1 MKRLFTLLSA
11 VLLAITTTSQTITVT
26 NDDGSTNQIS
36 AATAGTMM
44 YNQTDGTLTIGGEA
58 YQVVN
63 IDVDME
69 NANIATKPVAGTT
82 EAAKRLYRYF
92 RNNYGKKIIS
102 SVMANVAWNHSLAEK
117 IKKNIMDRKNPY
129 YIICNNFYIIFNI

>member
-1 MKRLFTLLSA
+1 MKRLFTLLPA

-63 IDVDME
+63 IDIHGECRYCHQPCGWDDR
-69 NANIATKPVAGTT
+69 GCQTT
-82 EAAKRLYRYF
+82 L
-92 RNNYGKKIIS
+92 
-102 SVMANVAWNHSLAEK
+102 SLLPQQLWQEDD
-117 IKKNIMDRKNPY
+117 IERDGQRGLEQHVRE
-129 YIICNNFYIIFNI
+129 

>member
-1 MKRLFTLLSA
+1 MKKLFTLLPA

-26 NDDGSTNQIS
+26 NDDGSTKQIS

-63 IDVDME
+63 IDIDME
-69 NANIATKPVAGTT
+69 NVG
-82 EAAKRLYRYF
+82 F
-92 RNNYGKKIIS
+92 
-102 SVMANVAWNHSLAEK
+102 M
-117 IKKNIMDRKNPY
+117 
-129 YIICNNFYIIFNI
+129 